1 MFDLD
6 AEASGCSAR
15 HELIYASGCGVYLE
29 VAAAV
34 TTFLLSDGFFD
45 ARSRRSDA
53 GACCIRCYGRVHVN
67 AAGGTRRIPVVKQ
80 VHYRRAAPVNDNV
93 LPSGSANHATKS
105 PLGDVQT
112 PSARWSMP
120 S

>member
-6 AEASGCSAR
+6 AEANGCSAR
-15 HELIYASGCGVYLE
+15 HELIYASGRGVYLE

-34 TTFLLSDGFFD
+34 TTFLLSDGFSR
-45 ARSRRSDA
+45 RSRRSDA
-53 GACCIRCYGRVHVN
+53 GACCIRCCGRVRVD

-80 VHYRRAAPVNDNV
+80 VHYRRAASVNDNV